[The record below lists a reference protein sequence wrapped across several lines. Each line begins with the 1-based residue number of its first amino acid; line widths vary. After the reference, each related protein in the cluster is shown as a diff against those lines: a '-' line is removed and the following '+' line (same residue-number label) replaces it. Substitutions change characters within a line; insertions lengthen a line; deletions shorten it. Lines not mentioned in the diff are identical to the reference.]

1 VCFTVSQKI
10 DARPPQQRAQSQ
22 QRQSPRT
29 NHINKRPWRRVR
41 RFSPRRFLNDAT
53 HAQHNCLASA
63 PRSPSINR
71 TQLMTSLPKPDLRS
85 SARTPTYPSFAPRGA
100 RQVNETAPK
109 TRGPS
114 RRRSAIGDRAP
125 MGACHTKTLRKH
137 HNQRAPTGSR
147 QREICRKSMGKLALA
162 HRAPRVFWIHRPP
175 YAGPVP
181 PSDPPQDR
189 AVRFPDGISAAVSIR
204 SLS

>member
-1 VCFTVSQKI
+1 MYFTVSQKI

-53 HAQHNCLASA
+53 HAQHDCLASA
-63 PRSPSINR
+63 PRSPSINW

-109 TRGPS
+109 TRAPAG
-114 RRRSAIGDRAP
+114 RSAIGP
-125 MGACHTKTLRKH
+125 PWGPCHTKTLRKR
-137 HNQRAPTGSR
+137 HNQRAPWAHGSGKSAGNLWENRPLLTGVLGYSEYIVRRMRALFPPAIPPRIAPSGFRAEFQLPFQSGVSR
-147 QREICRKSMGKLALA
+147 E
-162 HRAPRVFWIHRPP
+162 
-175 YAGPVP
+175 
-181 PSDPPQDR
+181 
-189 AVRFPDGISAAVSIR
+189 
-204 SLS
+204 

>member
-1 VCFTVSQKI
+1 MCFIVSQKI

-41 RFSPRRFLNDAT
+41 PFPPRRFLNDAT
-53 HAQHNCLASA
+53 HAQHNCLALA

-71 TQLMTSLPKPDLRS
+71 TQLMTALPKPDLRS
-85 SARTPTYPSFAPRGA
+85 SARPPAYPSFAPRGA

-109 TRGPS
+109 TRAPAGGD
-114 RRRSAIGDRAP
+114 RRSGPHGGHATP
-125 MGACHTKTLRKH
+125 KTLRKR
-137 HNQRAPTGSR
+137 HNQRAPMGSR

-175 YAGPVP
+175 YAGLVP
-181 PSDPPQDR
+181 LSDPPQDR
-189 AVRFPDGISAAVSIR
+189 AVRLPDGISAAVSIR

>member
-1 VCFTVSQKI
+1 MCFTVSQKI

-53 HAQHNCLASA
+53 HAQHNCLALA

-85 SARTPTYPSFAPRGA
+85 SARTPAYPSFAPPRGSPGQ
-100 RQVNETAPK
+100 RNRPQDE
-109 TRGPS
+109 GPIAE
-114 RRRSAIGDRAP
+114 RLQLGPP
-125 MGACHTKTLRKH
+125 MGAMPHQSPKKTPQSESPHGLTAAGNLQEIYGK
-137 HNQRAPTGSR
+137 TGPCSPG
-147 QREICRKSMGKLALA
+147 S
-162 HRAPRVFWIHRPP
+162 
-175 YAGPVP
+175 
-181 PSDPPQDR
+181 
-189 AVRFPDGISAAVSIR
+189 
-204 SLS
+204 